1 MARRIALHIVS
12 RIAPLFALLVV
23 LGSVGCGPPWRV
35 IRASGPPSAL
45 HGMTALAVTFDYSAL
60 MMGGM
65 FEAQWLATQP
75 PDDQSSYLAV
85 RASMEEHF
93 LMELS
98 AQLAREGIA
107 VRRATGAESHQLIV
121 RYTRIE
127 MGFYRFMVSMDSTL
141 DSRFVYGTGGA
152 ETDEIDIHLTRT
164 ANMRNAS
171 IAERMDWC
179 ASRAAQLAAEYVR
192 QAR

>member
-1 MARRIALHIVS
+1 MTSLS
-12 RIAPLFALLVV
+12 VV
-23 LGSVGCGPPWRV
+23 
-35 IRASGPPSAL
+35 
-45 HGMTALAVTFDYSAL
+45 FDYSAL

-65 FEAQWLATQP
+65 FEAQWLSTQP
-75 PDDQSSYLAV
+75 PDDQASYLAV

-93 LMELS
+93 LMELA
-98 AQLAREGIA
+98 AQLARDGIA
-107 VRRATGAESHQLIV
+107 VRRATGAESHQIVV

-141 DSRFVYGTGGA
+141 DTRFVYATGGI
-152 ETDEIDIHLTRT
+152 ETDEIDVHLSRT
-164 ANMRNAS
+164 ANLRNAS

-179 ASRAAQLAAEYVR
+179 ASRGAQLAAEYVR